1 MAFFYYLYF
10 KGEGRGCRESQ
21 GEEESGW
28 LEDVVG
34 RQSTQR
40 HCPAPDGAGPA
51 LLIPLFLPRL
61 FASGVDLRD
70 GYLLMEGV
78 GWVHFSMDKP
88 GRVGR
93 GQGNQAGN
101 WTARRARM
109 GLGGG
114 ARREKNQFMQI
125 HFLLDGGFS
134 PKETLNFVVL
144 AAAEI

>member
-34 RQSTQR
+34 RQSTQK

-70 GYLLMEGV
+70 GYLLMGGV
-78 GWVHFSMDKP
+78 GALLY
-88 GRVGR
+88 
-93 GQGNQAGN
+93 GQA
-101 WTARRARM
+101 WP
-109 GLGGG
+109 GG
-114 ARREKNQFMQI
+114 AGTGEPGWE
-125 HFLLDGGFS
+125 LDS
-134 PKETLNFVVL
+134 PKS
-144 AAAEI
+144 